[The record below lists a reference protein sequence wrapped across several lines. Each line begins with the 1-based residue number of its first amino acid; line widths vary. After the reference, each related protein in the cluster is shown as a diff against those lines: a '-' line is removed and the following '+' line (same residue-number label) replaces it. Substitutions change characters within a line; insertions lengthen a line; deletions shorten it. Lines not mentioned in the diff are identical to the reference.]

1 MKQVANLFIV
11 DFKVGNTDEILSLSV
26 RLDLLEDIIEG
37 SWHDTLVDRVIRHTS
52 DSERLSSTSLS
63 IRKDCSVIALNDIFA
78 HRVCCL
84 CENFLLLRTINK
96 EQEALI
102 RSDTFKDHF
111 SITYF
116 QS

>member
-11 DFKVGNTDEILSLSV
+11 DFEVGNTDEILSLSV

-52 DSERLSSTSLS
+52 DGERLSSSSLS
-63 IRKDCSVIALNDIFA
+63 IRKDRSVIALNDIFT
-78 HRVCCL
+78 HWVCRL
-84 CENFLLLRTINK
+84 CENFLLLRTIKKNK
-96 EQEALI
+96 KAL
-102 RSDTFKDHF
+102 RTQDTFNDCF